1 MKYSLF
7 SKLYDE
13 ANEYSDLDMYISE
26 RGWQEWMDKY
36 SDGNDFTRIIEI
48 LNKIYDLAHMG
59 IKEIRTSI
67 NMPQNGF
74 SIFLSIPLTSVQN
87 WEYEKRSAPDYLV
100 KYIAYIAFQ
109 EGLDE

>member
-7 SKLYDE
+7 SKLYDG
-13 ANEYSDLDMYISE
+13 AKEYSDLDMYIAE

-36 SDGNDFTRIIEI
+36 GEDYDKIAEI
-48 LNKIYDLAHMG
+48 LTKIYDLARMNV
-59 IKEIRTSI
+59 KEIRKSI
-67 NMPQNGF
+67 NMAQNGF
-74 SIFLSIPLTSVQN
+74 AIFLSIPLPTIQS